1 MSVVCLHLLWGG
13 EGDGKESEDD
23 DERGGSRKDKR
34 KEKRNREREKKG
46 KEKDVT
52 RRVLN
57 HYQSTKENLGLE
69 KWAKVGKAQGKHR
82 PLSPSKKAMASTL
95 FPPSVGRDTSALLQA
110 P

>member
-1 MSVVCLHLLWGG
+1 M
-13 EGDGKESEDD
+13 GKSQKMMARE
-23 DERGGSRKDKR
+23 ERAERTR
-34 KEKRNREREKKG
+34 EREREKKG
-46 KEKDVT
+46 KGKDLT

-69 KWAKVGKAQGKHR
+69 KWTKVRKAQGKHC
-82 PLSPSKKAMASTL
+82 PLSPSKKAMASTP